1 METHADVLEDKHK
14 TVWTRML
21 RDLEDF
27 LRERGGECMLSRRR
41 ENVEERRLSS
51 RGRTVSKP
59 TTTSMRR

>member
-21 RDLEDF
+21 SDLEDF
-27 LRERGGECMLSRRR
+27 LQERGGERMLFRSR